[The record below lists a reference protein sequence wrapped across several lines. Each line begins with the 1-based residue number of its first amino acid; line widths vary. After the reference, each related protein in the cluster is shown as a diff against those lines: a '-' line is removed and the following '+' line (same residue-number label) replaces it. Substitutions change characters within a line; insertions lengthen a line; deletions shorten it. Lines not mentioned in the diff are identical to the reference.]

1 MWYESTY
8 QHILI
13 RRRLEWKQTGVIT
26 VNEHA
31 RVCWS
36 VNEFVFVSVRVCVW
50 ATLHV
55 KVKKA
60 NTQHIVRKHT
70 FWIKACLG
78 RFIKIYV
85 MCHHKNWI
93 NYCIQWC
100 AALLIRLND
109 NQIDNWSY
117 HTIIRSQEY
126 LNPLIN
132 PTLSRSV
139 AQSRPDSIY
148 AQWEHISRA
157 FVAQ

>member
-1 MWYESTY
+1 MWAHISTY
-8 QHILI
+8 WHADVSSESKLVLS
-13 RRRLEWKQTGVIT
+13 RLMSMSECVL
-26 VNEHA
+26 
-31 RVCWS
+31 VCKW
-36 VNEFVFVSVRVCVW
+36 VCVFVSVRVCVW
-50 ATLHV
+50 AQLHV

-78 RFIKIYV
+78 RFTKIYV

-100 AALLIRLND
+100 AALLIWLND

-126 LNPLIN
+126 MNPLIN

-139 AQSRPDSIY
+139 AQSRPDSILY